1 MPVSKITAAAV
12 TLAALVAMSG
22 PVAAATPSFAPYE
35 VYGLGAYVLSSAVAD
50 VTGDGRPDVVLTTG
64 GSIDTPANAY
74 KLFVLP
80 QKASGTLGAAVR
92 YDTYAEPYDW
102 LGVTTGDLNRDGR
115 MDVAVATS
123 HGIEMHYGR
132 VGGLL
137 GPAEYPNNTPA
148 ERVVI
153 TQLDGGGPPEMVS
166 WGEGGVHVLRKD
178 AAWNIWWSTKITTMD
193 PTDVEVGDV
202 TGDGRP
208 DVVGVLT
215 RFAVFPQLPDGR
227 FGGAVEYVANPAST
241 GRGAELALGDL
252 NGDGRND
259 VVQSIPYTSL
269 GADLYVFLQTP
280 TGELAGPT
288 PYASSGET
296 DSIEIADLDRDGR
309 NDLVGVHRST
319 GRVGVWYRGMELGEV
334 VHEMPVPTWSMS
346 DNLALGD
353 VSADGQPDLL
363 IADPSNGL
371 VIVRSVPDTDPPETT
386 LTGWP
391 GGTDATATFSFSAD
405 EAGTFTCSL
414 NGSSA
419 PCSSPHSYTGLAD
432 ADYSFTVVATDPS
445 GNVDPSPAEHIFT
458 VETRAPETTIT
469 SGPSGAIASTSAAF
483 SFAADEAVHHFE
495 CSLGGAPF
503 ASCPSPQT
511 YSGLVDGTYEF
522 GVRAVDRALNP
533 DATPA
538 LRTFTVDTR
547 APQTTITGGPSGT
560 ITSSSATFSFVAD
573 ELGAAFECSFQG
585 AAFTPC
591 SAPTTYSTLG
601 DGTYEFQVRAVD
613 AALSRDA
620 TPAVRTFTVSLPSDL
635 EVVMSA
641 TPQPV
646 APKAQLTYSLTV
658 TNRGPAN
665 SGAVKVVQSLPAQST
680 FVSMSA
686 AAGTCTKAGAPVT
699 VTCNLTALPTGS
711 STTITVIVK
720 VTANKGTTLAST
732 AQVSGPRADLNL
744 ANNTASISTPV
755 R

>member
-1 MPVSKITAAAV
+1 MRVSKVTAAVV
-12 TLAALVAMSG
+12 TLAALVVMSG

-35 VYGLGAYVLSSAVAD
+35 VHGLGADVLSSTVAD
-50 VTGDGRPDVVLTTG
+50 VTGDGRPDVVATTG
-64 GSIDTPANAY
+64 SPTDTPANAD

-80 QKASGTLGAAVR
+80 QMADGTLGTAVR
-92 YDTYAEPYDW
+92 YDTYAEPYDL

-227 FGGAVEYVANPAST
+227 FGGPVEYVANPAST

-288 PYASSGET
+288 PYSSSGET

-309 NDLVGVHRST
+309 YDLVGVHRST
-319 GRVGVWYRGMELGEV
+319 GRLGVWFRGMELGEV
-334 VHEMPVPTWSMS
+334 THEAPVPTWSVS

-353 VSADGQPDLL
+353 ISGDGQPDLVV
-363 IADPSNGL
+363 ADPSNGL
-371 VIVRSVPDTDPPETT
+371 VVVRSVPDTDPPETT

-391 GGTDATATFSFSAD
+391 GGTEDTATFSFLAD

-414 NGSSA
+414 NGSSG
-419 PCSSPHSYTGLAD
+419 PCSSPRSYTGLARRLLLHRRCHRPVRQRRPL
-432 ADYSFTVVATDPS
+432 AGRSHLHRRDP
-445 GNVDPSPAEHIFT
+445 
-458 VETRAPETTIT
+458 
-469 SGPSGAIASTSAAF
+469 GAGH
-483 SFAADEAVHHFE
+483 DDH
-495 CSLGGAPF
+495 
-503 ASCPSPQT
+503 Q
-511 YSGLVDGTYEF
+511 
-522 GVRAVDRALNP
+522 RAV
-533 DATPA
+533 
-538 LRTFTVDTR
+538 
-547 APQTTITGGPSGT
+547 GS
-560 ITSSSATFSFVAD
+560 
-573 ELGAAFECSFQG
+573 
-585 AAFTPC
+585 
-591 SAPTTYSTLG
+591 
-601 DGTYEFQVRAVD
+601 DGFDQRRLLVR
-613 AALSRDA
+613 R
-620 TPAVRTFTVSLPSDL
+620 R
-635 EVVMSA
+635 
-641 TPQPV
+641 
-646 APKAQLTYSLTV
+646 
-658 TNRGPAN
+658 
-665 SGAVKVVQSLPAQST
+665 
-680 FVSMSA
+680 
-686 AAGTCTKAGAPVT
+686 
-699 VTCNLTALPTGS
+699 
-711 STTITVIVK
+711 
-720 VTANKGTTLAST
+720 
-732 AQVSGPRADLNL
+732 
-744 ANNTASISTPV
+744 
-755 R
+755 